1 MRAALALAASIAFA
15 GVGPAAASKVAKG
28 DATRG
33 VEIYARCE
41 ACHALAYNRTGPM
54 HCGVVGR
61 KAGTVPGFDYSA
73 AMRRSQLVWDAA
85 TLDRFLTNPPKV
97 VPGTT
102 MTYAGI
108 PDARDRADVIA
119 YLDAAGHSAACKPSA
134 QTIAK

>member
-1 MRAALALAASIAFA
+1 MRAALALVACIASAS
-15 GVGPAAASKVAKG
+15 GGPAPAANVTKG

-41 ACHALAYNRTGPM
+41 ACHALAYNRTGPK

-61 KAGTVPGFDYSA
+61 KAGRVPGFDYSA
-73 AMRRSQLVWDAA
+73 AMRRSNLVWDAA
-85 TLDRFLTNPPKV
+85 TLDHFLTNPPKA

-119 YLDAAGHSAACKPSA
+119 YLDEAGRSGACK
-134 QTIAK
+134 